1 MKATSAQTRVD
12 IKTILY
18 ATDFSEC
25 SELAVPYVCDI
36 ARLYDSTVI
45 AVHVMPAISPTS
57 TTLDP
62 RLLAKHKEMMDL
74 SSRLGEVPHRC
85 LVLDGAVWEALEE
98 VVKEEAVDLVVLGTH
113 GRTGADRIA
122 LGSVAEEIF
131 RRTDCP
137 VLTVGPHV
145 ARRALS
151 RRQPSLGAHAPAE
164 SNIHTILYPVDFS
177 EESLAAAP
185 FALSMA
191 QEHQAKLVLLHVLEG
206 SGKDQLKDPPRLNQL
221 VRELKEIVPQEAALW
236 CEPEYLVEFGMPAK
250 RILEISEE
258 LEADLIIMGVRG
270 LKRHRS
276 AHRVRAAFTA
286 HKVVSH
292 AECPVLTV
300 LG

>member
-1 MKATSAQTRVD
+1 MKATSAQTRVE

-18 ATDFSEC
+18 ATDFSVC
-25 SELAVPYVCDI
+25 SVAALPYLRDI

-45 AVHVMPAISPTS
+45 AVHVVPPASKTSAISD
-57 TTLDP
+57 LGIKQK
-62 RLLAKHKEMMDL
+62 RKEMTGL
-74 SSRLGEVPHRC
+74 SSRLADVSHRC
-85 LVLDGAVWEALEE
+85 LLLEGAVSRELDR
-98 VVKEEAVDLVVLGTH
+98 VVKDEGVGLVVLGTH
-113 GRTGADRIA
+113 GRTGVDRLV

-131 RRTDCP
+131 RQTNCP

-151 RRQPSLGAHAPAE
+151 RRQQPFGQRATVE
-164 SNIHTILYPVDFS
+164 SNIHTILYPTDFS

-191 QEHQAKLVLLHVLEG
+191 QEHQAKLVLLHVLERRE
-206 SGKDQLKDPPRLNQL
+206 DRLEDPPRFNLL
-221 VRELKEIVPQEAALW
+221 VRELKEIVPQEANLW
-236 CEPEYLVEFGMPAK
+236 CEPEYIAEFGVPAR

-258 LEADLIIMGVRG
+258 IGADLIIMGVRPM
-270 LKRHRS
+270 KQHPIQS
-276 AHRVRAAFTA
+276 TDTATFTA
-286 HKVVSH
+286 HQVVSQ

>member
-1 MKATSAQTRVD
+1 MKATSAQTKVD

-18 ATDFSEC
+18 ATDFSVC
-25 SELAVPYVCDI
+25 SEAALPYLCDI

-45 AVHVMPAISPTS
+45 AVHVTPAASQTSPRS
-57 TTLDP
+57 NPEVLEK
-62 RLLAKHKEMMDL
+62 RKEMLEL
-74 SSRLGEVPHRC
+74 SSRLGEVSHRWF
-85 LVLDGAVWEALEE
+85 LLEGAVWQQLEQ
-98 VVKEEAVDLVVLGTH
+98 VVKEEGVDLVVLGTH
-113 GRTGADRIA
+113 GRTGLGRLV

-131 RRTDCP
+131 RQATCP

-151 RRQPSLGAHAPAE
+151 RQRPLGQRTTVE
-164 SNIHTILYPVDFS
+164 SSIHTILYPTDFS

-191 QEHQAKLVLLHVLEG
+191 QEHQAKLVLLHVLEENG
-206 SGKDQLKDPPRLNQL
+206 EDRREDPPRFNQL
-221 VRELKEIVPQEAALW
+221 VTELKEIVPQEANLW
-236 CEPEYLVEFGMPAK
+236 CEPEYIVEFGVPAK

-258 LEADLIIMGVRG
+258 LGADLITMGVRG
-270 LKRHRS
+270 MKQHSIRGS
-276 AHRVRAAFTA
+276 SAAFTA
-286 HKVVSH
+286 HEVVSH

>member
-18 ATDFSEC
+18 ATDFSAC
-25 SELAVPYVCDI
+25 SEAALPYLCDI

-45 AVHVMPAISPTS
+45 AVHVMPSASQTS
-57 TTLDP
+57 ATLDLEP
-62 RLLAKHKEMMDL
+62 LEKRKEMLEL
-74 SSRLGEVPHRC
+74 SSRLGEVSHRW
-85 LVLDGAVWEALEE
+85 LLLEGAVWQQVEQ
-98 VVKEEAVDLVVLGTH
+98 VVKEEGVDLVVLGTH
-113 GRTGADRIA
+113 GRTGADRLV
-122 LGSVAEEIF
+122 LGSIAEEIF
-131 RRTDCP
+131 RQANCP

-151 RRQPSLGAHAPAE
+151 RQQPLGQRATVE
-164 SNIHTILYPVDFS
+164 SNIHTILYPTDFS

-191 QEHQAKLVLLHVLEG
+191 QEHQAKLVLLHVLEE
-206 SGKDQLKDPPRLNQL
+206 SGENRLEDPPGFNQL
-221 VRELKEIVPQEAALW
+221 VTDLKEIVPQEANLW
-236 CEPEYLVEFGMPAK
+236 CEPEYVVEFGVPAR

-258 LEADLIIMGVRG
+258 LGADLITMGVRG
-270 LKRHRS
+270 MKQHPISSS
-276 AHRVRAAFTA
+276 AGAAFTA
-286 HKVVSH
+286 HEVVSR